1 MAIMRRRSL
10 IGLFAVLLAVAG
22 CLLAAPPVLAL
33 GGPQPPLD
41 EPAPTFSLP
50 TNAGDGEIALID
62 YRGRWVVLYFYPQDG
77 TSGCTLEARRF
88 QESRSA
94 FQTLNAVIIG
104 VSGDDVGS
112 HESFCAAEGI
122 EFPLLSDVD
131 GEVSKAYGSWLTGR
145 SLRHTY
151 LIDPDG
157 IMRARFLGVRPAI
170 HSQEVLQTLESLLMP
185 TATSSSEFIDNLQ
198 GVANQ

>member
-1 MAIMRRRSL
+1 MKLTRRRWLTQVCIWVSAL
-10 IGLFAVLLAVAG
+10 VIGYVAMPG
-22 CLLAAPPVLAL
+22 ALAL
-33 GGPQPPLD
+33 GGPQPPIGELA
-41 EPAPTFSLP
+41 PAFTLA
-50 TNAGDGEIALID
+50 TNSGDGEISLED

-88 QESRSA
+88 QENRSA
-94 FQTLNAVIIG
+94 FQKLNAEIIG
-104 VSGDDVGS
+104 VSVDDVAS

-131 GEVSKAYGSWLTGR
+131 GSVSKAYGSWLSGR

-157 IMRARFLGVRPAI
+157 IMRDRFLGVRPAI
-170 HSQEVLQTLESLLMP
+170 HSQKVLTSLESLLMP
-185 TATSSSEFIDNLQ
+185 TMSASS
-198 GVANQ
+198 

>member
-1 MAIMRRRSL
+1 MFLSRRRWFTGLVVLIITLVSWSL
-10 IGLFAVLLAVAG
+10 P
-22 CLLAAPPVLAL
+22 CSPTLAL
-33 GGPQPPLD
+33 GGPQLPIG
-41 EPAPTFSLP
+41 EPAPTFTLP
-50 TNAGDGEIALID
+50 TNSGDGDLSLAD

-88 QESRSA
+88 QEDRPD
-94 FQTLNAVIIG
+94 FQALNAEIVG
-104 VSGDDVGS
+104 VSSDDVSS

-122 EFPLLSDVD
+122 EFPLLSDVR

-157 IMRARFLGVRPAI
+157 ILRERFLGVRPPI
-170 HSQEVLQTLESLLMP
+170 HSQEVLATLESLLMP
-185 TATSSSEFIDNLQ
+185 SMTASS
-198 GVANQ
+198 

>member
-1 MAIMRRRSL
+1 MEISRRRWIIHL
-10 IGLFAVLLAVAG
+10 CALLWFALCWGLATPW
-22 CLLAAPPVLAL
+22 AAAL
-33 GGPQPPLD
+33 GGPQPPID
-41 EPAPTFSLP
+41 EPAPTFTLP
-50 TNAGDGEIALID
+50 TNAGDGEISLEE

-88 QESRSA
+88 QENRPT
-94 FQTLNAVIIG
+94 FQALNAEIVG
-104 VSGDDVGS
+104 VSADDVAS

-131 GEVSKAYGSWLTGR
+131 GTVSKAYGSWLTGR

-157 IMRARFLGVRPAI
+157 IMRERFLGVRPAI
-170 HSQEVLQTLESLLMP
+170 HSQEVLMTLESLLMP
-185 TATSSSEFIDNLQ
+185 SSTAAS
-198 GVANQ
+198 